1 MYEFCIPGASVLVLS
16 KENDIL
22 FHHQIRE
29 LIVPKIK
36 FKARK
41 LQLDWWYVTQC
52 AQQNANGLQTVGK
65 NLPSLPPSTMGPIWQ
80 PAQWI
85 NQKWQTLHPACEL
98 CHRLLSHACLGLYLG
113 LSQSSPRLLA
123 WSSPQL
129 PDGTHFTLAVP
140 LGETKRN

>member
-41 LQLDWWYVTQC
+41 LQLD
-52 AQQNANGLQTVGK
+52 
-65 NLPSLPPSTMGPIWQ
+65 
-80 PAQWI
+80 
-85 NQKWQTLHPACEL
+85 
-98 CHRLLSHACLGLYLG
+98 
-113 LSQSSPRLLA
+113 
-123 WSSPQL
+123 
-129 PDGTHFTLAVP
+129 
-140 LGETKRN
+140 